1 MSDTVAVP
9 SRVPPLVL
17 VHGPESVL
25 SERAVSQVLAD
36 IKLTAPA
43 DQFENY
49 VRIESIDGDADEHG
63 NVPKWTKITVRDHI
77 RDQE

>member
-1 MSDTVAVP
+1 MRLRKLTFG
-9 SRVPPLVL
+9 
-17 VHGPESVL
+17 H
-25 SERAVSQVLAD
+25 D